1 MYPKPLEDLIY
12 TLQKLPGV
20 GIKTAERYAFAILN
34 FDAETKEEWKHSFQN
49 ISKIKHCKECG
60 NLTDQD
66 LCSICENLN
75 RNHKVICVVSNPKDI
90 IALENMNSYDGVYH
104 VLNGVINTA
113 KGVLPSDL
121 NIDSLIKRINDEIQE
136 VIIALDPTLEGE
148 TTALYLEKL
157 LGNHVKITKLAYGI
171 PMGSHL
177 DYTDTRTLTK
187 AFEGRK

>member
-12 TLQKLPGV
+12 NLQKLPGV
-20 GIKTAERYAFAILN
+20 GTKTAERYAFAILN
-34 FDAETKEEWKHSFQN
+34 FDPETKEEWKKALKN
-49 ISKIKHCKECG
+49 ISQIKHCKECG
-60 NLTDQD
+60 NLTDHD
-66 LCSICENLN
+66 VCSICENPN
-75 RNHKVICVVSNPKDI
+75 RNHKLICVVSQPKDI

-113 KGVLPSDL
+113 KGILPSDL
-121 NIDSLIKRINDEIQE
+121 NIDSLIKRINENTEE

-148 TTALYLEKL
+148 TTNLYLEKL

-171 PMGSHL
+171 PVGSHL
-177 DYTDTRTLTK
+177 DYADTRTLTK